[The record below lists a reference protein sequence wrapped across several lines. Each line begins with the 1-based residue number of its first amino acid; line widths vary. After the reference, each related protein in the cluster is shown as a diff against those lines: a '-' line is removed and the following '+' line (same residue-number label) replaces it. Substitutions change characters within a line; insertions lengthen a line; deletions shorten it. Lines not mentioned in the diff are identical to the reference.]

1 MQTIYGIRSVIETIE
16 AGKTVEK
23 VIIKKGTSG
32 DLVKE
37 LISLAKE
44 KNIHYIH
51 AHPDRFLKF
60 RNRNHQGV
68 VAYVSPITYQN
79 IEDIVQNAFEN
90 GEHPLVLLCDGI
102 TDVRN
107 FGAIV
112 RSAECFGAHAIVM
125 PTKGSASINA
135 DAIKTSAGALNTL
148 PICQAERLSDTVKY
162 LKNAG
167 LKIVAATEKTEN
179 SLDSL
184 DLNLPLAIIMG
195 NEGEGVSNKLLNA
208 ADELASI
215 PMLGKI
221 ESLNV
226 SVSAGVILYETLRQR
241 KQKKI

>member
-32 DLVKE
+32 DLIKE
-37 LISLAKE
+37 LLDLVKD
-44 KNIHYIH
+44 KNIHFIH
-51 AHPDRFLKF
+51 AHADRFLKF
-60 RNRNHQGV
+60 RNKNHQGV
-68 VAYVSPITYQN
+68 VAYVSAITYQQ
-79 IEDIVQNAFEN
+79 IDDVIQNAFEN
-90 GEHPLVLLCDGI
+90 GEHPLVLICDGI

-112 RSAECFGAHAIVM
+112 RSAECFGAHAVVM
-125 PTKGSASINA
+125 PSKGSASINA

-148 PICQAERLSDTVKY
+148 PICKSERLSDTIKY

-167 LKIVAATEKTEN
+167 LKVIAATEKA
-179 SLDSL
+179 DKRIDQL
-184 DLNLPLAIIMG
+184 DLNMPLAVILG
-195 NEGEGVSNKLLNA
+195 NEGEGVSEKLIQA
-208 ADELASI
+208 ADEQAKI

-221 ESLNV
+221 ASLNV

-241 KQKKI
+241 L

>member
-32 DLVKE
+32 DLIKE
-37 LISLAKE
+37 LLDLVKD
-44 KNIHYIH
+44 KNIHFIH
-51 AHPDRFLKF
+51 AHADRFLKF
-60 RNRNHQGV
+60 RNKNHQGV
-68 VAYVSPITYQN
+68 VAYVSAITYQQ
-79 IEDIVQNAFEN
+79 IDDVIQNAFEN
-90 GEHPLVLLCDGI
+90 GEHPLVLICNGI

-112 RSAECFGAHAIVM
+112 RSAECFGAHAVVM
-125 PTKGSASINA
+125 PSKGSASINA

-148 PICQAERLSDTVKY
+148 PICKSERLSDTIKY

-167 LKIVAATEKTEN
+167 LKVIAATEKA
-179 SLDSL
+179 DKRIDQL
-184 DLNLPLAIIMG
+184 DLNMPLAVILG
-195 NEGEGVSNKLLNA
+195 NEGEGVSEKLIQA
-208 ADELASI
+208 ADEQAKI

-221 ESLNV
+221 ASLNV

-241 KQKKI
+241 L

>member
-23 VIIKKGTSG
+23 VLIKKGTSG

-37 LISLAKE
+37 LLTLVKE
-44 KNIHYIH
+44 RNIHFIH
-51 AHPDRFLKF
+51 AHSDRFLKF
-60 RNRNHQGV
+60 RNKNHQGV
-68 VAYVSPITYQN
+68 VAYVSAITYQN
-79 IEDIVQNAFEN
+79 IDDIIQNAFEN
-90 GEHPLVLLCDGI
+90 GEHPLVLICDGI

-112 RSAECFGAHAIVM
+112 RSAECFGAHAVLM
-125 PTKGSASINA
+125 PSKGSASINA

-148 PICQAERLSDTVKY
+148 PICKTDKLTDSITY
-162 LKNAG
+162 LRNAG
-167 LKIVAATEKTEN
+167 LKIIAATEKTKIR
-179 SLDSL
+179 LDEI

-195 NEGEGVSNKLLNA
+195 NEGEGVSEKLLNA
-208 ADELASI
+208 ADEQASI

-221 ESLNV
+221 DSLNV

-241 KQKKI
+241 T

>member
-23 VIIKKGTSG
+23 VIIKKGSSG

-37 LISLAKE
+37 LLDLVKE
-44 KNIHYIH
+44 NNIHYIH
-51 AHPDRFLKF
+51 AHADRFLKF
-60 RNRNHQGV
+60 RNKNHQGV
-68 VAYVSPITYQN
+68 VAYVSPIIYQQ
-79 IEDIVQNAFEN
+79 IEDVIQNAFEK

-112 RSAECFGAHAIVM
+112 RSAECFGAHAVVM
-125 PTKGSASINA
+125 PAKGSASINA

-148 PICQAERLSDTVKY
+148 PICKSERLSQTIQY

-167 LKIVAATEKTEN
+167 LKVIAATEKTEQRI
-179 SLDSL
+179 DEL
-184 DLNLPLAIIMG
+184 DLNMPVAVVLG
-195 NEGEGVSNKLLNA
+195 NEGEGVSEKILQS
-208 ADELASI
+208 ADEQAQI

-221 ESLNV
+221 ASLNV

-241 KQKKI
+241 L

>member
-32 DLVKE
+32 DLIKE
-37 LISLAKE
+37 LLDLVKE
-44 KNIHYIH
+44 KNIHFIH
-51 AHPDRFLKF
+51 AHADRFLKF
-60 RNRNHQGV
+60 RNKNHQGV
-68 VAYVSPITYQN
+68 VAYVSPIIYQQ
-79 IEDIVQNAFEN
+79 IDDVIQNAFEN
-90 GEHPLVLLCDGI
+90 GEHPLVLICDGI

-112 RSAECFGAHAIVM
+112 RSAECFGAHAVVM
-125 PTKGSASINA
+125 PSKGSASINA

-148 PICQAERLSDTVKY
+148 PICKSERLSDTIKY

-167 LKIVAATEKTEN
+167 LKVIAATEKSNTRI
-179 SLDSL
+179 DQL
-184 DLNLPLAIIMG
+184 DLNMPLAVILG
-195 NEGEGVSNKLLNA
+195 NEGEGVSEKLIQV
-208 ADELASI
+208 ADENAQI

-221 ESLNV
+221 ASLNV

-241 KQKKI
+241 LS